1 MKKQAIR
8 SSLVMVL
15 VVSVIIG
22 FLAGLV
28 GELWVNSLLAPE
40 IKFKNYQDLTKR
52 LDQLISD
59 KNSEIKNIL
68 TEQDYSFVETVES
81 ISPMTVKIYKYKNPG
96 VQLSN
101 NYLDT
106 DVLGSG
112 FILTNDG
119 WVMTSKQV
127 ISDPKVNYLVQ
138 VGDNV
143 YPVQDIVSDMM
154 TDAVMIKLDANDL
167 PVVDLGSKNSLFLG
181 QSLLVYTL
189 NEGLTKTSIAS
200 LNDVQFLKYN
210 DLLQSSENFY
220 HLIKL
225 QGNFSEISIGA
236 PVVNL
241 DGRVVGVLLDTDGS
255 LLPIDYLVGAMKTIV
270 QRGVVERNYLGVHY
284 LDLSTAPNF
293 KSEQSSGAYLIS
305 DGVRPAIIPKSP
317 AAKAGLLAGDI
328 IVKVEAEEVNTLH
341 SLTSLIQDYPVGSQI
356 KLNVL
361 RGDTELEIDVVL
373 EKI

>member
-1 MKKQAIR
+1 
-8 SSLVMVL
+8 MVL